1 MSKPVKYHCHN
12 SCNNCGGENEVS
24 PTDSLDGRL
33 LECRTECKSCGFSDN
48 WAHGFF
54 ESSQNIESKCKT
66 YSFNKGVNNG

>member
-1 MSKPVKYHCHN
+1 MSKTVKYHCHN
-12 SCNNCGGENEVS
+12 SCNSCGGENKVI

-66 YSFNKGVNNG
+66 YSFNKDSK